1 MATVRQPTPTIDRLQ
16 KATSERSAASDR
28 MNQDTSSNSEAPEDL
43 GFTYRAR
50 KNGDVEVLH
59 KGRLAAS
66 LRGVAAHEF
75 LAEVESG
82 EFADA
87 QQLMARLTGN
97 YKHGNERTAKK
108 HPRNRP

>member
-1 MATVRQPTPTIDRLQ
+1 
-16 KATSERSAASDR
+16 
-28 MNQDTSSNSEAPEDL
+28 MNQDAPSDKQPPEDL

-66 LRGVAAHEF
+66 LRGIAAQEF
-75 LAEVESG
+75 IGEIESG
-82 EFADA
+82 SFGEG

-97 YKHGNERTAKK
+97 YKHGNERSAKN
-108 HPRNRP
+108 HPRNRG

>member
-1 MATVRQPTPTIDRLQ
+1 MPSIRS
-16 KATSERSAASDR
+16 SERTGATRRYHQAIRYPPR
-28 MNQDTSSNSEAPEDL
+28 MNQDTPSNERAPEDL

-66 LRGVAAHEF
+66 LRGVAAQDF

-82 EFADA
+82 EFSEA

-97 YKHGNERTAKK
+97 YKHGNERSAKN
-108 HPRNRP
+108 HPRNRG

>member
-1 MATVRQPTPTIDRLQ
+1 
-16 KATSERSAASDR
+16 
-28 MNQDTSSNSEAPEDL
+28 MNQDAPPDEKPLEDL

-66 LRGVAAHEF
+66 LRGIAAQEF
-75 LAEVESG
+75 IGEVESG
-82 EFADA
+82 SFGEG

-97 YKHGNERTAKK
+97 YKHGNERSAKN
-108 HPRNRP
+108 HPRNRE